1 MLIVPVRG
9 TVYCVPLY
17 LSLYLSHSHLC
28 MIYPA
33 VFTVLPEVD
42 GSNEPVILPLHHHLH
57 AVFPVY

>member
-17 LSLYLSHSHLC
+17 LSHSHLC
-28 MIYPA
+28 MICPA